1 MTLGSHL
8 RLKPHIKLFVYLV
21 LEKNISWTETWR
33 QAHNIIN
40 TALFDTFTT
49 YNSVSTFFK
58 HKSLSLFFSLRFAMV
73 DAESSAKDI
82 LLLPVDRV
90 QVVTWRNLRD
100 GSFTEEL
107 KRLISFATPM
117 AAVVIAQFSLQI
129 ISMVMVGHL
138 GNLALASASLAS
150 SFCNVTGFSFI
161 VYACLHL

>member
-1 MTLGSHL
+1 
-8 RLKPHIKLFVYLV
+8 
-21 LEKNISWTETWR
+21 
-33 QAHNIIN
+33 
-40 TALFDTFTT
+40 
-49 YNSVSTFFK
+49 
-58 HKSLSLFFSLRFAMV
+58 MV

>member
-1 MTLGSHL
+1 
-8 RLKPHIKLFVYLV
+8 
-21 LEKNISWTETWR
+21 
-33 QAHNIIN
+33 
-40 TALFDTFTT
+40 
-49 YNSVSTFFK
+49 
-58 HKSLSLFFSLRFAMV
+58 MV

-107 KRLISFATPM
+107 KRLISFAAPM